1 MITPVQL
8 LRRIRERKGFTLV
21 EVIVASS
28 VFVAVSIIGVTVFVN
43 VMRIQRRIILEN
55 AIYEDARFMI
65 ERIAR
70 DIRYNTIDYEE
81 YYRAAE
87 GTLLHGENFGC
98 YAERFYNPGSD
109 TVIGALCND
118 ATPLVPG
125 CVVNKNTLD
134 VNTGQNPYIQ
144 DPPIASTA
152 ANALCDQPNHGD
164 INCSLGSSE
173 YSVEQSQLFLINP
186 EGTEKTYIGRK
197 QVNSLPPDPEHA
209 VALLKL
215 TGQDNDKDGIAE
227 DWYDVPPAS
236 DYEPFCSAGFDCPA
250 ATITNLDDNLDGTEG
265 GVYQGFVPFTPL
277 RTDVTQ
283 LRFYISPV
291 EDPRK
296 AFAETITTEEIQQQP
311 HVTVVMTV
319 KPAVS
324 ELQGFAGDPPEVT
337 IQTTI
342 TSRTYNE
349 VKSYLGKPRCP

>member
-1 MITPVQL
+1 MITPVQIL
-8 LRRIRERKGFTLV
+8 QRMRQRKGFTLV

-81 YYRAAE
+81 YYRANTAPA
-87 GTLLHGENFGC
+87 LLHGENFGC
-98 YAERFYNPGSD
+98 YAQRFYNPGTPASL
-109 TVIGALCND
+109 GALCND
-118 ATPLVPG
+118 GTDPTVNVG
-125 CVVNKNTLD
+125 CVINKNSLD

-144 DPPIASTA
+144 PAVISTD
-152 ANALCDQPNHGD
+152 ANALCDSDNHG
-164 INCSLGSSE
+164 NTSCLLTSAEVNL
-173 YSVEQSQLFLINP
+173 EQSQLFLINP
-186 EGTEKTYIGRK
+186 EGKEKTYIGRK
-197 QVNSLPPDPEHA
+197 QVNSSPVEHA
-209 VALLKL
+209 VALLRL
-215 TGQDNDKDGIAE
+215 TGEDADTDGIAE
-227 DWYDVPPAS
+227 KWYDTTNKWR
-236 DYEPFCSAGFDCPA
+236 DYCNAGYDCP
-250 ATITNLDDNLDGTEG
+250 TSVTDLNTNLTGTG
-265 GVYQGFVPFTPL
+265 GLYEGFVPFTPL

-296 AFAETITTEEIQQQP
+296 GFAETDPAEEIQQQP
-311 HVTVVMTV
+311 HVTIIMTV
-319 KPAVS
+319 KPADS
-324 ELQGFAGDPPEVT
+324 ELQGFAGNPPEVT

-349 VKSYLGKPRCP
+349 VKSYLGKDAC